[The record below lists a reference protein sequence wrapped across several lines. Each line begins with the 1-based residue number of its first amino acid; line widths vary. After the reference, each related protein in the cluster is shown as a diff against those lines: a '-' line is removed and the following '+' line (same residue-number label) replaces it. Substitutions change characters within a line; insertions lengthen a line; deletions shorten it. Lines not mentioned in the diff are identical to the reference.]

1 MHIVNI
7 ILGRSVALADKA
19 DGHRCSADLLIRYDN
34 DPFQLKMMMMTEQPA
49 AEEKQPAKNSKERQ
63 FKGLSLT
70 ERKQLRREKLIEA
83 GIEAYGTH
91 GFFSVTVKDICN
103 EAKLTERYFYESFKK
118 SENLFQT
125 IFLKLI
131 DELQQNVMQAIM
143 QASSDPKKM
152 IEAGLTALLTTLKDN
167 PQMARII
174 YIDAMLVQ
182 ELHNQATIHET
193 MSRFDRMIH
202 AFVMLMMPNIGRSE
216 REISLVATG
225 LNGYVTQIAIRW
237 VMSGFKQSMDEILSS
252 CSIVFLSLLQTFSQ
266 HEPSVKK

>member
-1 MHIVNI
+1 
-7 ILGRSVALADKA
+7 
-19 DGHRCSADLLIRYDN
+19 
-34 DPFQLKMMMMTEQPA
+34 MTEQHENL
-49 AEEKQPAKNSKERQ
+49 EEKQNKPSKSKERQ

-70 ERKQLRREKLIEA
+70 ERKQARREKLIEA

-91 GFFSVTVKDICN
+91 GFFAVTVKDICN

-118 SENLFQT
+118 SDELFQT

-131 DELQQNVMQAIM
+131 DQLQHNVMQAIM
-143 QASSDPKKM
+143 QASTDPRKM
-152 IEAGLTALLTTLKDN
+152 IESGLTALLTTLKDN
-167 PQMARII
+167 PRMARII

-193 MSRFDRMIH
+193 MLRFDRMIH
-202 AFVMLMMPNIGRSE
+202 AFVMLMMPHIDRSE

-237 VMSGFKQSMDEILSS
+237 VVSGFKQSMQEVLSS
-252 CSIVFLSLLQTFSQ
+252 CSIVFLSLLDTFS
-266 HEPSVKK
+266 EKEKIMKKESSS

>member
-1 MHIVNI
+1 MTAAKLDRH
-7 ILGRSVALADKA
+7 
-19 DGHRCSADLLIRYDN
+19 SASSS
-34 DPFQLKMMMMTEQPA
+34 K
-49 AEEKQPAKNSKERQ
+49 KNSQERQ

-70 ERKQLRREKLIEA
+70 ERKTARREKLIEA
-83 GIEAYGTH
+83 GIEAYGTS
-91 GFFSVTVKDICN
+91 GFFSVTVKDICT

-118 SENLFQT
+118 SEHLFQT

-143 QASSDPKKM
+143 QASTDPKKM
-152 IEAGLTALLTTLKDN
+152 IDAGLTALLTTLKNN

-193 MSRFDRMIH
+193 MSRFDRMIQ
-202 AFVMLMMPNIGRSE
+202 AFVMLMMPHLDRPN

-237 VMSGFKQSMDEILSS
+237 VMSDFKQSMEDVLSS
-252 CSIVFLSLLQTFSQ
+252 CRIVFLSLLQTFSDKEQ
-266 HEPSVKK
+266 VLDKDSDNLS

>member
-1 MHIVNI
+1 MTDSI
-7 ILGRSVALADKA
+7 D
-19 DGHRCSADLLIRYDN
+19 SAVKPR
-34 DPFQLKMMMMTEQPA
+34 A
-49 AEEKQPAKNSKERQ
+49 AKTRQRQ
-63 FKGLSLT
+63 FKGLSMA
-70 ERKQLRREKLIEA
+70 ERQQARREKLIEA
-83 GIEAYGTH
+83 GIEAYGSY

-118 SENLFQT
+118 SEDLFQT

-131 DELQQNVMQAIM
+131 DELQQNVMQAMM

-152 IEAGLTALLTTLKDN
+152 IEAGLTALLTTLRDN
-167 PQMARII
+167 PRMARII

-202 AFVMLMMPNIGRSE
+202 AFVMLMMPQLNRSE
-216 REISLVATG
+216 QEISLVSTG

-237 VMSGFKQSMDEILSS
+237 VMSGFKQSLEEVLSS
-252 CSIVFLSLLQTFSQ
+252 CSVVFLALLESFSD
-266 HEPSVKK
+266 KK

>member
-1 MHIVNI
+1 
-7 ILGRSVALADKA
+7 
-19 DGHRCSADLLIRYDN
+19 
-34 DPFQLKMMMMTEQPA
+34 MTEQHENL
-49 AEEKQPAKNSKERQ
+49 EEKQNKPSKTKERQ

-70 ERKQLRREKLIEA
+70 ERKQARREKLIEA

-91 GFFSVTVKDICN
+91 GFFAVTVKDICN

-118 SENLFQT
+118 SDELFQT

-131 DELQQNVMQAIM
+131 DQLQHNVMQAIM
-143 QASSDPKKM
+143 QASTDPRKM
-152 IEAGLTALLTTLKDN
+152 IESGLTALLTTLKDN
-167 PQMARII
+167 PGMARII

-193 MSRFDRMIH
+193 MLRFDRMIH
-202 AFVMLMMPNIGRSE
+202 AFVMLMMPHINRSE

-237 VMSGFKQSMDEILSS
+237 VVSGFKQSMQDVLSS
-252 CSIVFLSLLQTFSQ
+252 CSLVFLSLLDTFS
-266 HEPSVKK
+266 EKEKIVKSNKK

>member
-1 MHIVNI
+1 
-7 ILGRSVALADKA
+7 
-19 DGHRCSADLLIRYDN
+19 
-34 DPFQLKMMMMTEQPA
+34 MTEQY
-49 AEEKQPAKNSKERQ
+49 ENLKEKQNKPSQTKERQ

-70 ERKQLRREKLIEA
+70 ERKQARREKLIEA

-91 GFFSVTVKDICN
+91 GFFAVTVKDICN

-118 SENLFQT
+118 SDELFQT

-131 DELQQNVMQAIM
+131 DQLQHNVMQAIM
-143 QASSDPKKM
+143 QASTDPRKM

-167 PQMARII
+167 PRMARII

-193 MSRFDRMIH
+193 MLRFDRMIH
-202 AFVMLMMPNIGRSE
+202 AFVMLMMPHIDRSE

-237 VMSGFKQSMDEILSS
+237 VVSGFKQSMQEVLSS
-252 CSIVFLSLLQTFSQ
+252 CSIVFLSLLDTFS
-266 HEPSVKK
+266 EKEKILKKESSS

>member
-1 MHIVNI
+1 
-7 ILGRSVALADKA
+7 
-19 DGHRCSADLLIRYDN
+19 
-34 DPFQLKMMMMTEQPA
+34 MTEA
-49 AEEKQPAKNSKERQ
+49 YENLEEKQNKPSQSKERQ

-91 GFFSVTVKDICN
+91 GFFAVTVKDICN

-118 SENLFQT
+118 SDELFQT

-131 DELQQNVMQAIM
+131 DQLQHNVMQAIM
-143 QASSDPKKM
+143 QASTDPRKM
-152 IEAGLTALLTTLKDN
+152 IESGLTALLTTLKDN
-167 PQMARII
+167 PRMARII

-193 MSRFDRMIH
+193 MLRFDRMIH
-202 AFVMLMMPNIGRSE
+202 AFVMLMMPHIDRSE

-237 VMSGFKQSMDEILSS
+237 VVSGFKQSMQEVLSA
-252 CSIVFLSLLQTFSQ
+252 CSIVFLSLLDTFS
-266 HEPSVKK
+266 EKDKIVKKESLS